1 MIPDCGETVKVPI
14 DYPEKN
20 GENLEKSGAEQ
31 YDRERRRWGEQQQ
44 LLATY
49 SQTTPVRRELGKC
62 NTTGKQK
69 NKRMP

>member
-31 YDRERRRWGEQQQ
+31 YDKERRRWGEQQQ
-44 LLATY
+44 LI
-49 SQTTPVRRELGKC
+49 QEEVRE
-62 NTTGKQK
+62 
-69 NKRMP
+69 